1 MEKSSGTYE
10 LVLWGES
17 FVSMITT
24 NVTVNLGASYSSV
37 NVYDITAGGAVG
49 SSTNG
54 ASGTSPTATHNGSSS
69 FTVPL
74 KDHIM
79 IVEFHN

>member
-1 MEKSSGTYE
+1 VTES
-10 LVLWGES
+10 LV
-17 FVSMITT
+17 
-24 NVTVNLGASYSSV
+24 ASYSTV
-37 NVYDITAGGAVG
+37 NVYDITAGGAIG

-54 ASGTSPTATHNGSSS
+54 ATGTTPTATHNGSSS

-79 IVEFHN
+79 IVEFHD